1 MESINKLLV
10 DKSMK
15 DVDVISF
22 RFHFR
27 HAPHLAMLQLA
38 SRQASAASRFRVP
51 ISYWL
56 QLQKIIPTKNN
67 S

>member
-1 MESINKLLV
+1 MESINKLSV
-10 DKSMK
+10 DKPMK

-27 HAPHLAMLQLA
+27 HVPHLVMIQLA
-38 SRQASAASRFRVP
+38 SRQASAAARSRAP

-56 QLQKIIPTKNN
+56 QLQ
-67 S
+67 